1 MNTFDPLEAMAESRH
16 EFGEHGG
23 VNMCIEAS
31 TTFTVLQADT
41 LPHIFHGE
49 QGPKQ
54 GCYLYGRHFNPTVLT
69 LGRQLAAMEGTEAA
83 YATASGMS
91 AITNT
96 VLQICKAGDHV
107 VVGDTIYGGT
117 YAFFRHYLPE
127 KTGIEVTFVPQTDL
141 AAVEAACTE
150 RTKLLYV
157 EGMANPTLAVADLPA
172 LADIAHACGAKLV
185 VDNTFSPLILSPARH
200 GADIV
205 VHSLT
210 KYINGASDIIAGA
223 ICASDEFIGSL
234 MDVSHGSLMLLGPVM
249 DPHSAFEISLR
260 LPHLGMRMVEHSH
273 RALVFAERLQEMG
286 VSVVYPGLPEHPHH
300 ELLTRLANPGFGY
313 GGIFGVDMGDADRAD
328 RFMEILQS
336 RRFGMMAVSL
346 GYFDT
351 LMSASAHSTS
361 SELSEEE
368 QKKAG
373 ITQGLV
379 RISVGYSGTLEQ
391 RWQQLKESVIELQN
405 SYTAVA

>member
-1 MNTFDPLEAMAESRH
+1 MKAFDPLEAMAESRH

-31 TTFTVLQADT
+31 TTFTVLEADT

-150 RTKLLYV
+150 RTKLVYV

-172 LADIAHACGAKLV
+172 LADIAHAHGAKLV

-210 KYINGASDIIAGA
+210 KYINGASDTIAGA
-223 ICASDEFIGSL
+223 ICASEEFIASL
-234 MDVSHGSLMLLGPVM
+234 MDVTHGSLMLLGPVM
-249 DPHSAFEISLR
+249 DPHCAFQISLR
-260 LPHLGMRMVEHSH
+260 LPHLGMRMVEHGH
-273 RALVFAERLQEMG
+273 RAQVFAERLREMG
-286 VSVVYPGLPEHPHH
+286 VPVVYPGLPDHPQH
-300 ELLTRLANPGFGY
+300 ELLTRLANPGFGH
-313 GGIFGVDMGDADRAD
+313 GGILGVDMGDAARAD

-351 LMSASAHSTS
+351 LLSASAHSTS

-373 ITQGLV
+373 ISPGLV

-391 RWQQLKESVIELQN
+391 RWQQLKESVTELQN
-405 SYTAVA
+405 SYFSAA